1 MKELK
6 ELIGEEEIE
15 LIKQAVKQGNAFL
28 PTGVSCFFT
37 MPGSSED
44 VMLVSLKGS
53 DQGQRGVILLT
64 REAAETLARFISE
77 RLEEAPQHLSAQ

>member
-6 ELIGEEEIE
+6 ELIGEEEVE

-28 PTGVSCFFT
+28 PTGVSCFLT